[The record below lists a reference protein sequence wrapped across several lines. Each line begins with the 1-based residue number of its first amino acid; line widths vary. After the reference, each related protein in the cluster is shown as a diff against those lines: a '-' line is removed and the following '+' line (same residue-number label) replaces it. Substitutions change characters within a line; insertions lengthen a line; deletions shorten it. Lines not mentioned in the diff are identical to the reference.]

1 MTSSSQTPVAIVTG
15 AGSGIGLETARLLAR
30 EGWSVVLAGR
40 RASQLEE
47 GAATLMPG
55 SHLCVPTD
63 VADAGACGS
72 LVAKTMETFGRI
84 DALVNN
90 AGFAPLIPL
99 GKQTPELIR
108 QTFEINTLGP
118 ANLILG
124 VWPHMVAKKSGRVVN
139 VSSIATVDPFPGFF
153 GYAAAKAGVELMAK
167 SIAKEGA
174 SAGIKGFAVAPGAVE
189 TGMLRSII
197 SEKMVPTSKTLA
209 PETVAQIVVDCVLGR
224 RDAENGKTILVPS
237 P

>member
-1 MTSSSQTPVAIVTG
+1 MTSSSQNPVVIVTG

-40 RASQLEE
+40 REGQLQESC
-47 GAATLMPG
+47 ATLTPG
-55 SHLCVPTD
+55 EHLCVPTD
-63 VADAGACGS
+63 VGDPAACTA
-72 LVAKTMETFGRI
+72 LIARTMEHFGRI
-84 DALVNN
+84 DGLVNN
-90 AGFAPLIPL
+90 AGYAPLVPL
-99 GKQTPELIR
+99 AKQTPEMIR
-108 QTFEINTLGP
+108 QTFEINTLGT
-118 ANLILG
+118 ANLIVG
-124 VWPHMVAKKSGRVVN
+124 AWPHMVARKAGRVVN

-174 SAGIKGFAVAPGAVE
+174 AAGIKGFAVAPGAVE
-189 TGMLRSII
+189 TTMLRSII
-197 SEKMVPTSKTLA
+197 SEKMLPMNKALA
-209 PETVAQIVVDCVLGR
+209 PQVVAQVVVDCMLGR